1 MKNFMRR
8 NRSPQIVGPG
18 KRLFRSGRAAVL
30 GATLLT
36 GAGALHAPLAT
47 ASIVRALNLPDLV
60 QQADHIA
67 VVDVVSLRSEWDAK
81 HERIFSTV
89 DLKVVE
95 RWKGPGQAAEGHL
108 TVIQPGGTVGDLTM
122 TVTGLTSFTPGERA
136 VVFLR
141 GTPDNGRLLGLSQGK
156 RPMQFDASAHT
167 WWIKQAPHRDL
178 TLIQAPTSS
187 GPAGQTA
194 NKIIQPPRIQ
204 QTGLDDFRAEVRT
217 LIGKSVDTSVGT
229 SLGKPAR

>member
-1 MKNFMRR
+1 MKNVMRR
-8 NRSPQIVGPG
+8 ARSPLTNGRGI
-18 KRLFRSGRAAVL
+18 RLFRWGRAAAL
-30 GATLLT
+30 GATLAT
-36 GAGALHAPLAT
+36 GAGAVHAPLAN
-47 ASIVRALNLPDLV
+47 ASIVQALELPDLV

-81 HERIFSTV
+81 HERIFSTI
-89 DLKVVE
+89 DLKVIE
-95 RWKGPGQAAEGHL
+95 RWKGPGQTAEGRL

-141 GTPDNGRLLGLSQGK
+141 GTPENSRLLGLSQGK

-178 TLIQAPTSS
+178 TLVKAPIAS
-187 GPAGQTA
+187 GPAGQSAT
-194 NKIIQPPRIQ
+194 KVIQPPRIQ
-204 QTGLDDFRAEVRT
+204 QTGLDDFRAEVRS
-217 LIGKSVDTSVGT
+217 LLKKS
-229 SLGKPAR
+229 AR